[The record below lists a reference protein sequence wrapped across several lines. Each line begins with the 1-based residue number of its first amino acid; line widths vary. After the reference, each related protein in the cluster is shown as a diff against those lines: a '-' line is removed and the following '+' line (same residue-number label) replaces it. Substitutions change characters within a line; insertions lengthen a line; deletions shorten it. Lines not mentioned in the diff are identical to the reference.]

1 MTSLSLLQ
9 QLRAAL
15 WPLLSYW
22 LLNLL
27 TFGLFT
33 LSLMLTALDGVEA
46 IKVMGVVGI
55 AVGLGLLVGQLFA
68 FFRVRTWL
76 ILSLGALSWGISFY
90 LTVVS
95 ASAGATP
102 VAILLGVILLLTP
115 VAAWGGMWS
124 LETNRSM
131 WSLWL
136 PLVWF
141 TGAVLMWA
149 DKTGKDSSWTTG
161 AKAAIWDPLSI
172 LALILTLFLLLAF
185 LVSRESHR
193 LKLWAAGPS
202 APLPPRSAELTGSQA
217 STSLGSSFLLLLLA
231 PLLAAGTALITPY
244 FWRVDHDPEKG
255 VVETD
260 GDGVEAPSGDHP
272 DKNGD
277 RS

>member
-115 VAAWGGMWS
+115 VASWGGMWS

-231 PLLAAGTALITPY
+231 PLLAA
-244 FWRVDHDPEKG
+244 
-255 VVETD
+255 
-260 GDGVEAPSGDHP
+260 
-272 DKNGD
+272 
-277 RS
+277 